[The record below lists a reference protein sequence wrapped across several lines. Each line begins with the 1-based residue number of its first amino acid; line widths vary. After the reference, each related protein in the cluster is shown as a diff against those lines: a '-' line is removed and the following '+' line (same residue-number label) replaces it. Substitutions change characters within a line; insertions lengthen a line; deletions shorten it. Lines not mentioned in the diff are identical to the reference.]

1 MHSIY
6 YDPNTP
12 TFSQVSAYVQLY
24 VGPSTEAW
32 AAYQDLSED
41 SLVLHSA
48 VLKAPPLHMLGKKVL
63 LFLTASS
70 GRVKLLQTWDCVS
83 YDYSFK

>member
-1 MHSIY
+1 MFSIY
-6 YDPNTP
+6 YDSNTR

-32 AAYQDLSED
+32 ATYQDSSED

-48 VLKAPPLHMLGKKVL
+48 VLKAPPLHMLGKS
-63 LFLTASS
+63 TAPQD
-70 GRVKLLQTWDCVS
+70 K
-83 YDYSFK
+83 